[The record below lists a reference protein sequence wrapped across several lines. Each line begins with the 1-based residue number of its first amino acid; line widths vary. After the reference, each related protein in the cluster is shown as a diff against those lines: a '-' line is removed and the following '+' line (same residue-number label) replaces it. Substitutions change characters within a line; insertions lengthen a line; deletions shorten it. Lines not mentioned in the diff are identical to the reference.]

1 MKPRFEVDDKAFQ
14 GALRKFQANSKRSV
28 TANLKQQ
35 AKLLV
40 VELVGVTPPN
50 KKFEMNKKGGEQT
63 VKNDL
68 AKLFKSSKA
77 ANAER
82 NLSRVHTSARNRKG
96 RVPKGVA
103 KVKAAGLPAYRKLML
118 ARVGKMAAGWKNAA
132 STLGAKLP
140 TWITRH
146 SSPGFGKIKATG
158 RSIEVEL
165 SNKSVYSGQKGW
177 VERGVKAAM
186 RKRYWAMIKRVDF
199 VQKQAAQQAG
209 LEAK

>member
-1 MKPRFEVDDKAFQ
+1 MNPRFEVDDKALQ
-14 GALRKFQANSKRSV
+14 GALRKFQDNSKRSV

-40 VELVGVTPPN
+40 FELVGVTPPN

-63 VKNDL
+63 IKNDL

-96 RVPKGVA
+96 RVPKGIA
-103 KVKAAGLPAYRKLML
+103 KVKASGLPAYRKLML
-118 ARVGKMAAGWKNAA
+118 ARVGEMAAGWKNAA
-132 STLGAKLP
+132 SSLGAKLP

-146 SSPGFGKIKATG
+146 SRPGFGKIKVTG

-165 SNKSVYSGQKGW
+165 ANKAVYSGQKNW
-177 VERGVKAAM
+177 VERGVKSAM
-186 RKRYWAMIKRVDF
+186 KKRYWAMIKRVNF
-199 VQKQAAQQAG
+199 VQKQAAQKAG
-209 LEAK
+209 LQAK